1 MGDRIVLFA
10 VLLVVPFLAL
20 GVGYLIEWNY
30 EAKWRTAVDRWP
42 SRLLKNPL
50 GALRPCSGRTAIH

>member
-42 SRLLKNPL
+42 RYFF
-50 GALRPCSGRTAIH
+50 AYM